1 MDICLAY
8 FFCTKLPSDQV
19 DLSYV
24 EFMVPQMCLFAYVAV
39 RSSHTL
45 IHHGREYHD
54 KFRLLM
60 ISLNCFF

>member
-8 FFCTKLPSDQV
+8 FFHTKLLSDQV

-45 IHHGREYHD
+45 IMGVNI
-54 KFRLLM
+54 M
-60 ISLNCFF
+60 INSGF